1 MEVYSRE
8 TVEGWFINA
17 TQGGGV
23 INATTGSGERGF
35 SADRFTERSFTIELI
50 CN

>member
-1 MEVYSRE
+1 MTLLRGGLLTRHRE
-8 TVEGWFINA
+8 
-17 TQGGGV
+17 GGF